1 MGEWMERVIGETQFQ
16 LLRLLRRSR
25 RTITGLAEE
34 LGLTDNAV
42 RTHVSALGRDGL
54 VAQVGTARD
63 TGGKPARL
71 YAITRAG
78 DEVFPKGYAAV
89 LGGVVDGLV
98 ARLGESEA
106 RAFLGTV
113 GAEAVGGAVA
123 PADGAAGAREAVRI
137 LSALGAEA
145 EIEATEN
152 GWLIKGYGCPL
163 SAVTADHA
171 ALCAVATGIVAT
183 ATGRPVEERCDRSDR
198 PRCAFHVARE

>member
-1 MGEWMERVIGETQFQ
+1 MVEWMERVIGETQLQ

-34 LGLTDNAV
+34 LRLTDNAV

-71 YAITRAG
+71 YEITRAG
-78 DEVFPKGYAAV
+78 DEVFPKGYATV
-89 LGGVVDGLV
+89 LGGVVDALI
-98 ARLGESEA
+98 ARLGEAEA
-106 RAFLGTV
+106 RAFLATV
-113 GAEAVGGAVA
+113 GAEAVGSKPA
-123 PADGAAGAREAVRI
+123 PGDGSDGVREAVRI

-145 EIEATEN
+145 DIERTED
-152 GWLIKGYGCPL
+152 GSLIKGYGCPL

-198 PRCAFHVARE
+198 PRCAFHVAGA